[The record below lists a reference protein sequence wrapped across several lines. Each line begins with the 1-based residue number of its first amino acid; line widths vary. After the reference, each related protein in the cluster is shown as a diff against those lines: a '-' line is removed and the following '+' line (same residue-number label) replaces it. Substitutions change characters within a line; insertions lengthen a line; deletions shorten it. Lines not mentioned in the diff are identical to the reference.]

1 MKEGRVR
8 GKPVGLSAKKWRE
21 TAHLRSLQGS
31 ESYSKPLKGPKPRV
45 PQSNV
50 WGQTAP
56 HSREMP
62 RPAEGLPLG
71 GENTI

>member
-1 MKEGRVR
+1 MKGKVR
-8 GKPVGLSAKKWRE
+8 WKPVGLSAKKWRE

-31 ESYSKPLKGPKPRV
+31 RPHSTPLKGPRPIVPR
-45 PQSNV
+45 SSA

-56 HSREMP
+56 HVREMP

-71 GENTI
+71 GEKTV